1 MDSDDETLRRAR
13 HDPAAFEPLVDRHS
27 ATLHAYLTR
36 RCGPAA
42 DDLLSEVWLTAYARR
57 AEFRVVEAGTVRG
70 WLFGIARNHVLA
82 HWRRTARP
90 PAPDGGA
97 PQRDDGCWDAVDDRL
112 DAARLRPAL
121 RAALREL
128 PPVER
133 EMLVLTAWEQLTPAE
148 AAQAVGIS
156 AGTARSR
163 LHRARVR
170 MRDLVAG
177 HPAEPPAAG
186 RPLPFASKGA
196 QT

>member
-1 MDSDDETLRRAR
+1 MDIDDEALRRAR
-13 HDPAAFEPLVDRHS
+13 HDPAAFELLVDRHS

-70 WLFGIARNHVLA
+70 WLFGIARNHALA
-82 HWRRTARP
+82 HWRRTARL
-90 PAPDGGA
+90 PAPDGSA
-97 PQRDDGCWDAVDDRL
+97 SQADDWCWDAVDDRL

-121 RAALREL
+121 RAALHAL

-133 EMLVLTAWEQLTPAE
+133 EVLILTAWEQLTPAE
-148 AAQAVGIS
+148 AAQAVGI
-156 AGTARSR
+156 ATGTARSR
-163 LHRARVR
+163 LHRARAR
-170 MRDLVAG
+170 MRDLMAG
-177 HPAEPPAAG
+177 HPAGPSAAP
-186 RPLPFASKGA
+186 RPLTFTSKGA

>member
-1 MDSDDETLRRAR
+1 MDIDDEALRCAR

-27 ATLHAYLTR
+27 AALHAYLVR

-70 WLFGIARNHVLA
+70 WLFGIARNHALA
-82 HWRRTARP
+82 HWRRTAHP
-90 PAPDGGA
+90 PPSEGDG
-97 PQRDDGCWDAVDDRL
+97 PQADDGFWDAVDDRL

-121 RAALREL
+121 RAALQEL

-133 EMLVLTAWEQLTPAE
+133 EVLILTAWEQLTPAE
-148 AAQAVGIS
+148 AAQAVGIA

-163 LHRARVR
+163 LHRARTR
-170 MRDLVAG
+170 MRGLMAG
-177 HPAEPPAAG
+177 HPAEPADVG
-186 RPLPFASKGA
+186 RSLPFASKGA